1 VGEEED
7 GVKWAASEERRLR
20 AADAMLLVGRLGS
33 QCLMCLGGLRKG
45 EG

>member
-20 AADAMLLVGRLGS
+20 AADAMLGGGRLVGWVLNACGV
-33 QCLMCLGGLRKG
+33 LVA
-45 EG
+45 